1 MNQYMY
7 MQGRPAIRKRR
18 RLQPSS
24 SSAASGSAGARP
36 LELLRHDNLQGN
48 ANQQPPPPPLPTVQ
62 LAPALQPFP
71 LAPLSTSLCLRS
83 ASATRRSLRELLESS
98 SQSSFAPA
106 FALPMQAPANGA
118 VCMAAQIV
126 AESAPPAAEEK
137 EHEQQRMTSFCWD
150 ELDLDDDDDDD
161 LDSDFGDD
169 SHLGMSAPA
178 FEQPAEFD
186 IFSQA

>member
-1 MNQYMY
+1 
-7 MQGRPAIRKRR
+7 
-18 RLQPSS
+18 
-24 SSAASGSAGARP
+24 
-36 LELLRHDNLQGN
+36 LLRHDNLQGN

-62 LAPALQPFP
+62 LAPELQPFP
-71 LAPLSTSLCLRS
+71 LAPLSTYLCLRS

-98 SQSSFAPA
+98 SHSSFAPA

-118 VCMAAQIV
+118 VCTAAAAAQIV
-126 AESAPPAAEEK
+126 AESAPPAVEEK
-137 EHEQQRMTSFCWD
+137 AHEQQRMTSFCWD

-169 SHLGMSAPA
+169 SHLGMSAPP

>member
-1 MNQYMY
+1 

-24 SSAASGSAGARP
+24 SSAAIGSAGARP

-62 LAPALQPFP
+62 LAPELQPFP

-98 SQSSFAPA
+98 SHSSFAPA

-118 VCMAAQIV
+118 VCTAAAAAQIV